1 MSPKDAKRQ
10 KPEQLGLPLEGRG
23 EASRVQRSGEA
34 STLANREERSGSDR
48 LMEQV
53 VAITFSVA
61 AAGELRVRIRQ
72 GLEVAAAESGDAAAR
87 ERCRVP
93 A

>member
-48 LMEQV
+48 LMEWTYPDS
-53 VAITFSVA
+53 IDGMGLGFKS
-61 AAGELRVRIRQ
+61 RI
-72 GLEVAAAESGDAAAR
+72 
-87 ERCRVP
+87 
-93 A
+93 